1 MKNKISAL
9 RLVTY
14 CSLVMFLFTFGWC
27 TPVAPAVTLAT
38 LTTTAASAITL
49 TTAISGGNISSDGG
63 AAITARGVCWN
74 TSTGPTIVNSKT
86 IDGTG
91 TGSFASSVT
100 GLTAGTNYYIRA
112 YATNS
117 AGTAYGN
124 EVSFT
129 TSATEV
135 TICSQVWKVKNLDVS
150 TYRNGDPIPQVTDPT
165 AWVALTTG
173 AWCWYNNDS
182 ATNASTYGKLYN
194 GYSVNDPRGLAPTGW
209 HVPSDAEWTTLST
222 CLGGDAV
229 AGGAMKETGTTHWT
243 SPNTGATNSSGFTG
257 LPGGYRANPGI
268 FTTVGNYGFW
278 WSSTA
283 YVTTNLW
290 YRYLSYNDGTIF
302 KDWLFNKQFGFSV
315 RCLRD

>member
-74 TSTGPTIVNSKT
+74 TSAGPTVANSKT
-86 IDGTG
+86 NDGTG
-91 TGSFASSVT
+91 TGVFASSVT
-100 GLTAGTNYYIRA
+100 GLTAGTYYIRA

-124 EVSFT
+124 EIIFT
-129 TSATEV
+129 TLGSIPSV
-135 TICSQVWKVKNLDVS
+135 TICTQVWMLKNLDVS
-150 TYRNGDPIPQVTDPT
+150 TYRNGDPIPQVTDSIQ
-165 AWVALTTG
+165 WVNLTTG
-173 AWCWYNNDS
+173 AWCYYNNNS
-182 ATNASTYGKLYN
+182 ANGPVYGKLYN
-194 GYSVNDPRGLAPTGW
+194 WYAVNDPRGLAPAGW

-222 CLGGDAV
+222 CLGGDLI
-229 AGGAMKETGTTHWT
+229 AGGPMKEIGTTHWT
-243 SPNTGATNSSGFTG
+243 PPNTGATNTSGFTG
-257 LPGGYRANPGI
+257 LPGGTRNNDTFNG
-268 FTTVGNYGFW
+268 VGFNGFW
-278 WSSTA
+278 WSSTEYDTSIA
-283 YVTTNLW
+283 WL
-290 YRYLSYNDGTIF
+290 RYLAYANGIF
-302 KDWLFNKQFGFSV
+302 GRIASNKQCGFSV